1 MRICCISQNVEKM
14 KMDYVDL
21 FVFYNLN
28 DYIYINLLIFF
39 EFKFWVFI
47 LKNNEVS
54 SFNVFEDEFKL
65 NQIICILQILVE
77 AKPVNLYT
85 KHIFQICCSGS
96 QET

>member
-54 SFNVFEDEFKL
+54 SFNVLE
-65 NQIICILQILVE
+65 N
-77 AKPVNLYT
+77 
-85 KHIFQICCSGS
+85 
-96 QET
+96 

>member
-39 EFKFWVFI
+39 EIKFWVFI

-54 SFNVFEDEFKL
+54 SFNVLE
-65 NQIICILQILVE
+65 N
-77 AKPVNLYT
+77 
-85 KHIFQICCSGS
+85 
-96 QET
+96 